1 MALAT
6 VVPGK
11 GGTVGCYI
19 SDSPLSVP
27 PTGCGLGWATSP
39 LRNLRVGSVALSQEA
54 WPHVHSGVFK
64 RCGLG
69 WDAELEERLV
79 VVFPF
84 INPWDFGES
93 VSFQRRFK
101 VMMLPVVFAGAS
113 LSAVAGEVS
122 RILHEV
128 RRGPVLL
135 APLKD
140 NQTGSKETIYID
152 HVVLVLGKR
161 AAGAQSQ
168 LPQDLPFC
176 STSL

>member
-1 MALAT
+1 M
-6 VVPGK
+6 
-11 GGTVGCYI
+11 GCCI
-19 SDSPLSVP
+19 SDPPPSVP
-27 PTGCGLGWATSP
+27 PAGCGLGWATSP

-84 INPWDFGES
+84 INPWDFGQS

-101 VMMLPVVFAGAS
+101 VMMLLVVFAGAS
-113 LSAVAGEVS
+113 LLSALAGGVS
-122 RILHEV
+122 RALHQV

-140 NQTGSKETIYID
+140 NQKGSKETIYID
-152 HVVLVLGKR
+152 YVVLVLGKR

-168 LPQDLPFC
+168 LLQDLPFC